1 MPPWGASSE
10 RQLRHSM
17 TTVDE
22 TEAAGGCPDTAF
34 PRGGNQ
40 SPHLAHSHSTRPTST
55 TTTEEALS
63 PHLHQGVAGEVRAT
77 SPQRARGLGG
87 ERGASFADIAAMR
100 GDGGASHGGDVGL
113 CCFPAE
119 AEGTKAAAAG
129 GGPNAAAI
137 PGLMRSP
144 FSIPEG
150 GPHAEAPQQ
159 DSQEELLRPP
169 PSAAPATPSA
179 TGAPRLTVL
188 VPSTPKPAVIGL
200 ASVRASGFLGGD
212 GGGVSGAA
220 AMPPAGLELFGCQ
233 HRVPV
238 FDSPEDLLWLDP
250 DNLYK
255 LRQNIE
261 VRLQIHPV
269 QAVHL
274 MSAGAHVVSTGGT
287 LGAWVCHS
295 VSG

>member
-17 TTVDE
+17 TTVEE

-34 PRGGNQ
+34 PRGGSH
-40 SPHLAHSHSTRPTST
+40 SPHLSHSHT
-55 TTTEEALS
+55 TKPSSLTATEATLS
-63 PHLHQGVAGEVRAT
+63 PCLRQGVAGEARAT
-77 SPQRARGLGG
+77 SPLRARGLGG
-87 ERGASFADIAAMR
+87 EGFVSFADTAAV
-100 GDGGASHGGDVGL
+100 GGGDAAAV
-113 CCFPAE
+113 
-119 AEGTKAAAAG
+119 AAAAAEV
-129 GGPNAAAI
+129 GGPSAAAVGG
-137 PGLMRSP
+137 PSAAAAPELMRSP
-144 FSIPEG
+144 FSIPEDR
-150 GPHAEAPQQ
+150 PHAEPPNLGG
-159 DSQEELLRPP
+159 QEEPLRQPSSVLTA
-169 PSAAPATPSA
+169 PSALATPNA
-179 TGAPRLTVL
+179 TGAPRLTVQ

-200 ASVRASGFLGGD
+200 ASVGRASGFPGD

-220 AMPPAGLELFGCQ
+220 VMPPAGLELFGCQ
-233 HRVPV
+233 RRVPV